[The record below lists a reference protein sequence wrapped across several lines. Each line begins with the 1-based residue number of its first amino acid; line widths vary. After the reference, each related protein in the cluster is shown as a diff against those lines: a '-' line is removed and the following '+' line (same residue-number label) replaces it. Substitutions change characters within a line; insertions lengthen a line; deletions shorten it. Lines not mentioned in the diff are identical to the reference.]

1 MADLA
6 TYAFLPWARRGLAA
20 RVETPDAPALPA
32 RAAVRVGL
40 TVSNL
45 TPKEVALAL
54 YGPGDVIGVD
64 PRMILRTDP
73 RPLST
78 DVEPNY
84 FASIDF
90 DPPDLPWL
98 FTPARATPEQ
108 RLRPWLV
115 LVVVDLER
123 VKAPKMLPKRP
134 LPVLEVASAVMATEL
149 PDLAES
155 WGWAHAQVLRAGGD
169 LRAELRD
176 SPALNVSRL
185 VCPRRL
191 EPGKRY
197 AACLVPA
204 FEPGARRGR
213 GDTPPEDA
221 PCAPAWDVRNP
232 RDLEL
237 PVYYHWEFATGPLG
251 DFELLAR
258 RLTPFTAS
266 ARLGLE
272 RMYLGDAGPP
282 LPPLDPA
289 RDTSYLD
296 MDGALRAPAAAVP
309 ASGDVPAAI
318 AKELRDAVN
327 EAADLAERT
336 AAPDD
341 APAVGPPAY
350 GGWHVKR
357 QTVPEDAGWF
367 AELNTDPRSRVAAGL
382 GGEVVRQNQETF
394 MAWCWEQVG
403 SILDANAL
411 LSRARLAMEAGS
423 RLHER
428 HLQALPPD
436 RLIQLAGPLHSRAR
450 VGALTVRAAI
460 RRSSL
465 PDAAADVS
473 LRRLTS
479 PQRALHKQARRAVG
493 RAFGGEATAAAGI
506 TVVRR
511 LAEGALRTDYNV
523 YLPDGLAGSA
533 ALERL
538 SLPAGAEAVD
548 LSPIGPALAV
558 PATRVR
564 ELRESAA
571 AVRGEPAT
579 APLAVRDDFRTVGLI
594 GDAQLARAREL
605 TATEPRI
612 GVGTNE
618 LLDGFRSAVASSPGG
633 RAYRV
638 TLGGTRPRVDPLDV
652 DAGGRVTVRGA
663 EGTVAE
669 HVATI
674 DPTLLG
680 GRHLDLG
687 RVLAESPATRVEPA
701 RGGIRDEITAA
712 TPAAEPTMTFVPPTL
727 DAATLGRFERA
738 VEALETVVAAQP
750 AAPNAAFVAF
760 GLAPARD
767 AIVQRTEPRAA
778 IRLRLSTMLSIQGA
792 TLEAPG
798 SGLRPSGTLDR
809 IMAYPTIAQPGYG
822 YLAAYDRT
830 RFLPGIEEVP
840 PDGITLLETNP
851 RFIEAFM
858 VGLNHEMNRELLW
871 REFPTDQ
878 RGSPLRKFWAW
889 VDNGDD
895 IDPSHAW
902 AAAQALGRHTRGAG
916 DAQLVILIR
925 GQLLRRYPTTAVY
938 AWRASGRRLVQQP
951 GAGDIVR
958 PVFGGVLPPDLT
970 FFGFPLTRAD
980 LSAGDG
986 WYFVLEQQVSEPRF
1000 GLDEGPA
1007 DQAPPA
1013 LARWSD
1019 ASWAHTGVAPGAHL
1033 SLTAGPLAA
1042 AVVGGVPFAGH
1053 AGLFAGHTWQQPVRV
1068 AVPAKK
1074 MVGLDA

>member
-32 RAAVRVGL
+32 RAALRVGL

-45 TPKEVALAL
+45 TPKEVSLAL

-90 DPPDLPWL
+90 DPPDFPWL

-108 RLRPWLV
+108 RLRPWCV
-115 LVVVDLER
+115 LVVVDLAR
-123 VKAPKMLPKRP
+123 VAAPKMLPQRP
-134 LPVLEVASAVMATEL
+134 LPVLEVPSAVMAAEL

-155 WGWAHAQVLRAGGD
+155 WGWAHAQVLRAGAD
-169 LRAELRD
+169 LRVELRD

-191 EPGKRY
+191 EPGRRY

-204 FEPGARRGR
+204 FEPGVRRGR
-213 GDTPPEDA
+213 GDTPPDDA
-221 PCAPAWDVRNP
+221 PCAPAWDVKSP
-232 RDLEL
+232 HDLEL

-272 RMYLGDAGPP
+272 RMYLGDAGAP
-282 LPPLDPA
+282 LPALDPA
-289 RDTSYLD
+289 RDASYLD

-309 ASGDVPAAI
+309 APGDVPASI
-318 AKELRDAVN
+318 AKALRDAVN
-327 EAADLAERT
+327 EAAALAERT
-336 AAPDD
+336 AAPED

-350 GGWHVKR
+350 GGWHVAR
-357 QTVPEDAGWF
+357 QTVPDDDGWF
-367 AELNTDPRSRVAAGL
+367 AELNADPRARVAAGL

-411 LSRARLAMEAGS
+411 LSRARLAMEAGA

-436 RLIQLAGPLHSRAR
+436 RLIQLAGPLHSRTR
-450 VGALTVRAAI
+450 VGALTVRATI

-479 PQRALHKQARRAVG
+479 PQRALHKQVRRAVV
-493 RAFGGEATAAAGI
+493 RAFGREAGAAAG
-506 TVVRR
+506 TAVLQR

-538 SLPAGAEAVD
+538 TVPAGTAAVD
-548 LSPIGPALAV
+548 LSPIGAALEV
-558 PATRVR
+558 PADRLRV
-564 ELRESAA
+564 LRESAS
-571 AVRGEPAT
+571 AVRGDAAP
-579 APLAVRDDFRTVGLI
+579 PLAVRDDFRTVGLI
-594 GDAQLARAREL
+594 GDAQLTRAREL
-605 TATEPRI
+605 TADPRTA
-612 GVGTNE
+612 VGASE
-618 LLDGFRSAVASSPGG
+618 LLGSFRAAVASAPGG

-638 TLGGTRPRVDPLDV
+638 TLEAARPRVEPLDV
-652 DAGGRVTVRGA
+652 DAGGRVTVRDAAGG
-663 EGTVAE
+663 EAE
-669 HVATI
+669 HVGTI
-674 DPTLLG
+674 DTTLV
-680 GRHLDLG
+680 GRHADIG
-687 RVLAESPATRVEPA
+687 RVLTESPAARIGPRVE
-701 RGGIRDEITAA
+701 GTAA
-712 TPAAEPTMTFVPPTL
+712 EAAAAAEPNMTFLPPTL
-727 DAATLGRFERA
+727 DGATLDRFERA
-738 VEALETVVAAQP
+738 VASLETIVAAQP
-750 AAPNAAFVAF
+750 AAPDAAFVAF

-767 AIVQRTEPRAA
+767 AIVQHTEPRAA
-778 IRLRLSTMLSIQGA
+778 IRRRLSAMLSIQGA

-798 SGLRPSGTLDR
+798 QGLVPSGALDR
-809 IMAYPTIAQPGYG
+809 IMAYPTIAQPAYG

-889 VDNGDD
+889 ADGADD
-895 IDPSHAW
+895 IDPIHAW
-902 AAAQALGRHTRGAG
+902 PVAQALGRHTRGAG
-916 DAQLVILIR
+916 DAQIVVLIR

-938 AWRASGRRLVQQP
+938 AWRAAGRRLTPQP

-980 LSAGDG
+980 LTAGDG
-986 WYFVLEQQVSEPRF
+986 WYFVLEQQVTEPRF
-1000 GLDEGPA
+1000 GLDEEPA
-1007 DQAPPA
+1007 GQAAPA
-1013 LARWSD
+1013 LTRWSD
-1019 ASWAHTGVAPGAHL
+1019 ASWAHTGVAPGGHL

-1042 AVVGGVPFAGH
+1042 AVLGGVPFAGH